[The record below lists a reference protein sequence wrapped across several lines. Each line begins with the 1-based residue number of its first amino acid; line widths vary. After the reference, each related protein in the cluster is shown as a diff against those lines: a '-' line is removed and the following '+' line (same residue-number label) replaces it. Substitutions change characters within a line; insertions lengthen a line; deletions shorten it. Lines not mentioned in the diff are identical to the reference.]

1 MSNTVRTA
9 GTSDF
14 GLNAPMS
21 SVNCGSGTCTRDSV
35 GSIVQNGKFSAGTDI
50 LHIMLNVVD
59 LPTFGSPTSPAF
71 TWLPGRPRSTR
82 GFSSSFFLGGMF
94 ALAQN

>member
-1 MSNTVRTA
+1 M
-9 GTSDF
+9 
-14 GLNAPMS
+14 
-21 SVNCGSGTCTRDSV
+21 
-35 GSIVQNGKFSAGTDI
+35 QNGKFSAGTDI

-71 TWLPGRPRSTR
+71 TLLPGRPRSAR

-94 ALAQN
+94 ALAQNCASSEQRCSRRAERIHFIWLFA